1 MVSVKLKE
9 RRPGM
14 HFLRRFLVYTLLA
27 VFVLMPAG
35 RSWAQEYTP
44 EEKSAIDAA
53 YRQAHWTTVAAG
65 ACIGAYSPEDAPE
78 FGYLRDYG
86 WKIVPHKVQ
95 KGKLEANFIV
105 AKNKSRR
112 GGDVYIVAFRGSASK
127 SDWIVNLN
135 TDKVPYG
142 GTNLAEFIEYAN
154 RTEKDKTVPMVHKG
168 FNDYVN
174 TVLETMVDVDG
185 DGIDEVLF
193 NEILEN
199 KDSRVILTGH
209 SLGGAVATLLA
220 ERLVSMGVEKRRVP
234 VTTFGAPAIGNAAF
248 AEAYGDKISLRRIA
262 NNADPVPGSL
272 QTFFGGYKQF
282 GDFHRY
288 NLSRKLSD
296 FQHDMGMYF
305 DYSMREYYTALDK
318 AEAAGVREK
327 LPMKKLEG
335 NEPLVAVWI
344 GSSREVDK
352 RDYVPD
358 IKRFIMSEYQMML
371 PRYIIVDTE
380 TKLYDDNVFSMEKF
394 YQKAQA
400 LGADYI
406 LIAEIDGR
414 VLNDREKWYINMNQ
428 SVFTATGG
436 LVTMNS
442 FARFVSPVSG
452 NIQAATFVLEQ
463 SREELKKHLPFIR
476 IEV

>member
-1 MVSVKLKE
+1 MRSIIKVLTCV
-9 RRPGM
+9 
-14 HFLRRFLVYTLLA
+14 LLA
-27 VFVLMPAG
+27 LVVFVPI
-35 RSWAQEYTP
+35 RTSWAHEYTP
-44 EEKSAIDAA
+44 AEKKMIDAA
-53 YRQAHWTTVAAG
+53 YRDAHWTTVAAA
-65 ACIGAYSPEDAPE
+65 ACIGAYSPENAPE

-86 WKIVPHKVQ
+86 WKIVPHKVK

-105 AKNKSRR
+105 AKNKTRR
-112 GGDVYIVAFRGSASK
+112 GRDVYIVAFRGSASK
-127 SDWIVNLN
+127 SDWTVNLN

-142 GTNLAEFIEYAN
+142 GRSLEEFIEYAGHS
-154 RTEKDKTVPMVHKG
+154 EKDKTVPMVHKG

-174 TVLETMVDVDG
+174 TVLETMVDTND

-193 NEILEN
+193 NEILAN
-199 KDSRVILTGH
+199 TDTRVLLTGH

-220 ERLVSMGVEKRRVP
+220 ERLVSMGIDKDRVP
-234 VTTFGAPAIGNAAF
+234 VITFGTPAIGNAAF
-248 AEAYGDKISLRRIA
+248 AEVYGDKIDLRRIT

-282 GDFHRY
+282 GKHHKY

-305 DYSMREYYTALDK
+305 DYSMREYYAALDK

-327 LPMKKLEG
+327 LPMQKLEG
-335 NEPLVAVWI
+335 TEPLVAVWI
-344 GSSREVDK
+344 GSSLEVDK

-358 IKRFIMSEYQMML
+358 IKRFIMNEYQMML
-371 PRYIIVDTE
+371 PRYVIVDTE
-380 TKLYDDNVFSMEKF
+380 TKLYDDSVYAMEKF
-394 YQKAQA
+394 YQKARE

-428 SVFTATGG
+428 SVFTVDGR
-436 LVTMNS
+436 LITMNS

-452 NIQAATFVLEQ
+452 NIQATTFVLEQ
-463 SREELKKHLPFIR
+463 SREELKKHLTFVRLDQHASPR
-476 IEV
+476 RL

>member
-1 MVSVKLKE
+1 MRSMTKIITYV
-9 RRPGM
+9 
-14 HFLRRFLVYTLLA
+14 LLA
-27 VFVLMPAG
+27 FLIFVPG
-35 RSWAQEYTP
+35 SSGWAHEYTP
-44 EEKSAIDAA
+44 AEKKMIDAA
-53 YRQAHWTTVAAG
+53 YRDAHWTTVAAG

-86 WKIVPHKVQ
+86 WKIVPHKVK

-105 AKNKSRR
+105 AKNKTRR
-112 GGDVYIVAFRGSASK
+112 GRDVYIVAFRGSASK
-127 SDWIVNLN
+127 SDWTVNLN

-142 GTNLAEFIEYAN
+142 GSDLEGFIEYAE
-154 RTEKDKTVPMVHKG
+154 RPEKDKTVPMVHKG

-174 TVLETMVDVDG
+174 TVLETMVDTND

-193 NEILEN
+193 NEILAN
-199 KDSRVILTGH
+199 TDTRVLLTGH

-220 ERLVSMGVEKRRVP
+220 ERLVSMGVDKNRVP
-234 VTTFGAPAIGNAAF
+234 VITFGAPAIGNAAF
-248 AEAYGDKISLRRIA
+248 AEAYGDSVDLRRIT

-282 GDFHRY
+282 GKHHKY

-305 DYSMREYYTALDK
+305 DYSMREYYAALDK

-327 LPMKKLEG
+327 LPLQKLEG
-335 NEPLVAVWI
+335 SDPLVAVWI

-358 IKRFIMSEYQMML
+358 IKRFVMNEYQMML
-371 PRYIIVDTE
+371 PRYVIVDTE
-380 TKLYDDNVFSMEKF
+380 TKLYDDSVYAMEKF
-394 YQKAQA
+394 YQKARE

-406 LIAEIDGR
+406 LIVEIDGR

-428 SVFTATGG
+428 SVFTVDGG

-452 NIQAATFVLEQ
+452 NIQATTFVLEQ
-463 SREELKKHLPFIR
+463 SREELKKHLPFVKLDQHASPR
-476 IEV
+476 RL